1 MPQARKHQLN
11 LSSTHFYHC
20 ISRCVRRAHL
30 CGKDAVSGTSY
41 EHRRKWVE
49 DRIARL
55 ASVFAIKVCAYAVM
69 HNHTHLVLY
78 VDNKLA
84 EDWDFDEVIKR
95 WHKLFK
101 GTCLSRKYIQNP
113 VAVSNSPAESK
124 TLRETINIWRSRLQD
139 ISWFMR
145 SLNEYIARK
154 ANEEDGCIGRFWE
167 GRFKMQALLDE
178 TALLA
183 CMVYVDLNPM
193 RAGLSTR
200 PEASSYTSFKKR
212 FGSKKRGTS
221 PLWLVSFRKSD
232 NPGKRGILPCSH
244 SDYFALV
251 RQTSKNINK
260 PQSNSERKNALHEA
274 LSINTLFW
282 PEVTQ
287 NFEHCFHHA
296 AGGIDTLTSYV
307 RASGLKRMVDRQSA
321 LRLAASA

>member
-1 MPQARKHQLN
+1 M
-11 LSSTHFYHC
+11 
-20 ISRCVRRAHL
+20 
-30 CGKDAVSGTSY
+30 
-41 EHRRKWVE
+41 E

-55 ASVFAIKVCAYAVM
+55 ASVFAVKVCAYAVM

-78 VDNKLA
+78 VDNKHT
-84 EDWDFDEVIKR
+84 EEWDLDEVIRR

-101 GTCLSRKYIQNP
+101 GTCLSRKYMQNSF
-113 VAVSNSPAESK
+113 AVSNSPAEIK
-124 TLRETINIWRSRLQD
+124 TLRETVNIWRNRLQD

-154 ANEEDGCIGRFWE
+154 ANEEDGCTGRFWE

-178 TALLA
+178 AALLA

-193 RAGLSTR
+193 RAGLSVS

-212 FGSKKRGTS
+212 FCSKKTET
-221 PLWLVSFRKSD
+221 PILWLLTFCKSD
-232 NPGKRGILPCSH
+232 NPGKRGVLPCSH

-251 RQTSKNINK
+251 QHTAKNINNR
-260 PQSNSERKNALHEA
+260 QSSTEGKNELHEA
-274 LSINTLFW
+274 LSINTSFW

-296 AGGIDTLTSYV
+296 AGAIDTLTSYV
-307 RASGLKRMVDRQSA
+307 RTTGLKRMVDRQSA
-321 LRLAASA
+321 LRLVASA